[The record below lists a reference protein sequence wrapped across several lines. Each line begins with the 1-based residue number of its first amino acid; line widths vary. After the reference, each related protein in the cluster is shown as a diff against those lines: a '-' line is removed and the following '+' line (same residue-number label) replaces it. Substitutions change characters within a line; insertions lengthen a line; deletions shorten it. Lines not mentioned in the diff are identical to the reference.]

1 MTLHLLALIIAFVL
15 YLGLMVFV
23 GIRSAKDNNSAS
35 DFFLGG
41 RKVGPWVTA
50 LSAEA
55 SDSSAWVLMGL
66 PGLCYLG
73 GFKETFWTAIGLI
86 VGTYLAWLFIAK
98 PLRKCSITYGDSIT
112 IPEFLTNRFK
122 DKTHILSIVS
132 VFFIVVFFTIYTA
145 SGFVACA
152 KLFRSV
158 FGLNWNTGLLIGFV
172 IILSYTILGGYRAV
186 CTTDFI
192 QGSLIFVAF
201 VVSGIVIVVSLG
213 GFGNATA
220 QVQSFTE
227 RAMNGEFG
235 AAMLKSFTGNQSFS
249 AMSAVSA
256 FAWCLGYFGMPHIII
271 RFMGCRSNKEIKTA
285 RRVGI
290 TWMIISYIG
299 AVLIGALGTAYLL
312 NHGIILGADPSEVT
326 TAGLKVLGTGT
337 QEAVFSET
345 MLKMFPAFIAG
356 LFLCGIL
363 AASMSTA
370 DSQLLSA
377 SSAIGQDI
385 YKGLIKKDAS
395 DKKVLLVSR
404 ICVFVIAVL
413 GLLLALNPESSIFGL
428 VSFAWSGFGGTFGPL
443 IILALYWRRTTS
455 TGAIAGLICGGITDV
470 VWHYLPAD
478 KCAIFGVYEI
488 LPAFIV
494 CLVVT
499 IIVSLCT
506 KPDDEVLSKF
516 DEYKTLED

>member
-1 MTLHLLALIIAFVL
+1 MTSQTIAMIIAFVL
-15 YLGLMVFV
+15 YLGMMVFV
-23 GIRSAKDNNSAS
+23 GIRSAKSNNSAS

-86 VGTYLAWLFIAK
+86 VGTYLAWLLIAK
-98 PLRKCSITYGDSIT
+98 PLRKCSVAFGDSIT

-172 IILSYTILGGYRAV
+172 IILSYTILGGYKAV

-192 QGSLIFVAF
+192 QGSLIFIAF
-201 VVSGIVIVVSLG
+201 IVSGIVIVASLG
-213 GFGNATA
+213 GFGNAVN
-220 QVQSFTE
+220 QVSNFTE
-227 RAMNGEFG
+227 RALSGEFG
-235 AAMLKSFTGNQSFS
+235 SAMLKAFTGNKSFS
-249 AMSAVSA
+249 PMSAVSA

-285 RRVGI
+285 RRIGI

-312 NHGIILGADPSEVT
+312 NKGIILGANASEVT
-326 TAGLKVLGTGT
+326 TNGLKALGAGT

-345 MLKMFPAFIAG
+345 MLRMFPAFIAG
-356 LFLCGIL
+356 IFLCGIL

-395 DKKVLLVSR
+395 DKTVLLISR
-404 ICVFVIAVL
+404 ISVFVIAIV
-413 GLLLALNPESSIFGL
+413 GLILALNPNSSIFGL
-428 VSFAWSGFGGTFGPL
+428 VSYAWAGFGGTFGPL
-443 IILALYWRRTTS
+443 IILALYWKKTTAP
-455 TGAIAGLICGGITDV
+455 GAVAGLLTGGITV
-470 VWHYLPAD
+470 VAWHNLHGGLFD
-478 KCAIFGVYEI
+478 VYEI
-488 LPAFIV
+488 LPAFII

-499 IIVSLCT
+499 IIVSLAT
-506 KPDDEVLSKF
+506 KPDEDVLKTF
-516 DEYKTLED
+516 DEYKNLAD

>member
-1 MTLHLLALIIAFVL
+1 MTSQTIAMIIAFVL

-23 GIRSAKDNNSAS
+23 GLRNAKSNNSAA

-55 SDSSAWVLMGL
+55 SDSSAWLLMGL

-73 GFKETFWTAIGLI
+73 GFKETFWTAFGLI

-98 PLRKCSITYGDSIT
+98 PLRKCSVAFGDSIT

-158 FGLNWNTGLLIGFV
+158 FGLSWNTGLIIGFA
-172 IILSYTILGGYRAV
+172 IILSYTILGGYKAV

-192 QGSLIFVAF
+192 QGSLIFIAF
-201 VVSGIVIVVSLG
+201 IISGIVIVATLG
-213 GFGNATA
+213 GFGNAVD
-220 QVQSFTE
+220 QVSNFTN
-227 RAMNGEFG
+227 RALNGEFG
-235 AAMLKSFTGNQSFS
+235 SAMLKAFTGNKTFTP
-249 AMSAVSA
+249 MSAISA

-271 RFMGCRSNKEIKTA
+271 RFMGCRSNKELKTA
-285 RRVGI
+285 RRIGI

-299 AVLIGALGTAYLL
+299 AVLIGTLGTAWLL
-312 NHGIILGADPSEVT
+312 NKGVILGADPAEVT
-326 TAGLKVLGTGT
+326 TAGLKALGTGT

-345 MLKMFPAFIAG
+345 MIRMFPAFIAG
-356 LFLCGIL
+356 IFLCGIL
-363 AASMSTA
+363 AAAMSTA

-385 YKGLIKKDAS
+385 FKGLIKKDAS
-395 DKKVLLVSR
+395 DKQVLLISR
-404 ICVFVIAVL
+404 ICVFIIAIV
-413 GLLLALNPESSIFGL
+413 GLLLALNPNSSIFGL
-428 VSFAWSGFGGTFGPL
+428 VSYAWAGFGGTFGPL
-443 IILALYWRRTTS
+443 IILALYWKKTTAP
-455 TGAIAGLICGGITDV
+455 GAVAGLLTGGATVVAWHNLHGGIFD
-470 VWHYLPAD
+470 
-478 KCAIFGVYEI
+478 VYEI
-488 LPAFIV
+488 LPAFII

-499 IIVSLCT
+499 IIVSLAT
-506 KPDDEVLSKF
+506 KPDEDVLKTF
-516 DEYKTLED
+516 DEYKKLED

>member
-1 MTLHLLALIIAFVL
+1 MTSQTIAMIIAFVL

-23 GIRSAKDNNSAS
+23 GLRNAKSNNSAA

-55 SDSSAWVLMGL
+55 SDSSAWLLMGL

-73 GFKETFWTAIGLI
+73 GFKESFWTAFGLI

-98 PLRKCSITYGDSIT
+98 PLRKCSVAFGDSIT

-158 FGLNWNTGLLIGFV
+158 FGLSWNAGLLIGFV
-172 IILSYTILGGYRAV
+172 IILSYTILGGYKAV

-192 QGSLIFVAF
+192 QGSLIFIAF
-201 VVSGIVIVVSLG
+201 IISGIVIVATLG
-213 GFGNATA
+213 GFGNAIDN
-220 QVQSFTE
+220 VSSFTN
-227 RAMNGEFG
+227 RALNGEFG
-235 AAMLKSFTGNQSFS
+235 SAMLKAFTGNKTFTP
-249 AMSAVSA
+249 MSAISA

-271 RFMGCRSNKEIKTA
+271 RFMGCRSNKELKTA

-299 AVLIGALGTAYLL
+299 AVLIGTLGTAWLL
-312 NHGIILGADPSEVT
+312 NKGVILGADPAEVT
-326 TAGLKVLGTGT
+326 TAGLKALGTGT

-345 MLKMFPAFIAG
+345 MIRMFPAFIAG
-356 LFLCGIL
+356 IFLCGIL
-363 AASMSTA
+363 AAAMSTA

-385 YKGLIKKDAS
+385 FKGLIKKDAS
-395 DKKVLLVSR
+395 DKQVLLISR
-404 ICVFVIAVL
+404 ICVFIIAIV
-413 GLLLALNPESSIFGL
+413 GLLLALNPNSSIFGL
-428 VSFAWSGFGGTFGPL
+428 VSYAWAGFGGTFGPL
-443 IILALYWRRTTS
+443 IILALYWKKTTAP
-455 TGAIAGLICGGITDV
+455 GAVAGLLTGGATVVAWHNLHGGIFD
-470 VWHYLPAD
+470 
-478 KCAIFGVYEI
+478 VYEI
-488 LPAFIV
+488 LPAFII

-499 IIVSLCT
+499 IIVSLAT
-506 KPDDEVLSKF
+506 KPDEEVLKTF
-516 DEYKTLED
+516 DEYKKLED

>member
-1 MTLHLLALIIAFVL
+1 MTSQTIAMIIAFVL

-23 GIRSAKDNNSAS
+23 GLRNAKSNNSAA

-55 SDSSAWVLMGL
+55 SDSSAWLLMGL

-73 GFKETFWTAIGLI
+73 GFKETFWTAFGLI

-98 PLRKCSITYGDSIT
+98 PLRKCSVAFGDSIT

-158 FGLNWNTGLLIGFV
+158 FGLSWNAGLLIGFV
-172 IILSYTILGGYRAV
+172 IILSYTILGGYKAV

-192 QGSLIFVAF
+192 QGSLIFIAF
-201 VVSGIVIVVSLG
+201 IISGIVIVATLG
-213 GFGNATA
+213 GFGNAIDN
-220 QVQSFTE
+220 VSSFTN
-227 RAMNGEFG
+227 RALNGEFG
-235 AAMLKSFTGNQSFS
+235 SAMLKAFTGNKTFTP
-249 AMSAVSA
+249 MSAISA

-271 RFMGCRSNKEIKTA
+271 RFMGCRSNKELKTA

-299 AVLIGALGTAYLL
+299 AVLIGTLGTAWLL
-312 NHGIILGADPSEVT
+312 NKGVILGADPAEVT
-326 TAGLKVLGTGT
+326 TAGLKALGTGT

-345 MLKMFPAFIAG
+345 MIRMFPAFIAG
-356 LFLCGIL
+356 IFLCGIL
-363 AASMSTA
+363 AAAMSTA

-385 YKGLIKKDAS
+385 FKGLIKKDAS
-395 DKKVLLVSR
+395 DKQVLLISR
-404 ICVFVIAVL
+404 ICVFIIAIV
-413 GLLLALNPESSIFGL
+413 GLLLALNPNSSIFGL
-428 VSFAWSGFGGTFGPL
+428 VSYAWAGFGGTFGPL
-443 IILALYWRRTTS
+443 IILALYWKKTTAP
-455 TGAIAGLICGGITDV
+455 GAVAGLLAGGATVVAWHNLHGGIFD
-470 VWHYLPAD
+470 
-478 KCAIFGVYEI
+478 VYEI
-488 LPAFIV
+488 LPAFII

-499 IIVSLCT
+499 IIVSLAT
-506 KPDDEVLSKF
+506 KPDEDVLKTF
-516 DEYKTLED
+516 DEYKKLED

>member
-1 MTLHLLALIIAFVL
+1 MTSQTIAMIIAFVL

-23 GIRSAKDNNSAS
+23 GLRNAKNNNSAS

-55 SDSSAWVLMGL
+55 SDSSAWLLMGL

-73 GFKETFWTAIGLI
+73 GFKETFWTAFGLI

-98 PLRKCSITYGDSIT
+98 PLRKCSVAFGDSIT

-158 FGLNWNTGLLIGFV
+158 FGLSWNTGLFIGFV
-172 IILSYTILGGYRAV
+172 IILSYTILGGYKAV

-192 QGSLIFVAF
+192 QGSLIFIAF
-201 VVSGIVIVVSLG
+201 IISGIVIVATLG
-213 GFGNATA
+213 GFGNAVN
-220 QVQSFTE
+220 QVSNFTD
-227 RAMNGEFG
+227 RALNGEFG
-235 AAMLKSFTGNQSFS
+235 SAMLKAFTGNKTFTP
-249 AMSAVSA
+249 MSAISA

-271 RFMGCRSNKEIKTA
+271 RFMGCRSNKELTTA

-299 AVLIGALGTAYLL
+299 AVLIGSLGTAWLL
-312 NHGIILGADPSEVT
+312 NKGVILGADPAEVT
-326 TAGLKVLGTGT
+326 TAGLKALGTGT

-345 MLKMFPAFIAG
+345 MIRMFPAFIAG
-356 LFLCGIL
+356 IFLCGIL
-363 AASMSTA
+363 AAAMSTA

-395 DKKVLLVSR
+395 DKQVLLISR
-404 ICVFVIAVL
+404 ICVFIIAIV
-413 GLLLALNPESSIFGL
+413 GLILALNPNSSIFGL
-428 VSFAWSGFGGTFGPL
+428 VSYAWAGFGGTFGPL
-443 IILALYWRRTTS
+443 IILALYWKKTTAP
-455 TGAIAGLICGGITDV
+455 GAVAGLLTGGITV
-470 VWHYLPAD
+470 VAWHNLHGGLFD
-478 KCAIFGVYEI
+478 VYEI
-488 LPAFIV
+488 LPAFII

-499 IIVSLCT
+499 IIVSLAT
-506 KPDDEVLSKF
+506 KPDEDVLKTF
-516 DEYKTLED
+516 DEYKKLED